1 MTFCTYSIQP
11 NFLSLNKNSAN
22 HCPFLTSF
30 SHYLFQNLP
39 SPVISQS
46 SLHVMYSPISTL
58 FWLLFLFFL
67 FFLFTFLFFY
77 CDWSLLQPSGFLY
90 STQFYLPW
98 GVWDLS
104 SPTRDWSHVPCIE
117 RQLLNHWTTRE
128 VPRVSLFL
136 NFLLFK
142 MHHTPTPFLKRLTT
156 PVSTHFSIVYRYW
169 HLICISHNA
178 STWHVIDVQ

>member
-1 MTFCTYSIQP
+1 MILRPLILRSILGVTFCTYSIQP

-67 FFLFTFLFFY
+67 FFLFIFFFFFTALGL
-77 CDWSLLQPSGFLY
+77 CCSHQAFSTAHSFTCPEACGILVPQPGIE
-90 STQFYLPW
+90 
-98 GVWDLS
+98 VM
-104 SPTRDWSHVPCIE
+104 SPA
-117 RQLLNHWTTRE
+117 
-128 VPRVSLFL
+128 
-136 NFLLFK
+136 
-142 MHHTPTPFLKRLTT
+142 LKGSFLTT
-156 PVSTHFSIVYRYW
+156 EPPGKSLMLAYS
-169 HLICISHNA
+169 
-178 STWHVIDVQ
+178 